1 MANVY
6 GGGTIW
12 PIHYGTCIYT
22 ICTDIMHTN
31 ITLTMNKAIFTL
43 PLQPPFLAFSQFLRA
58 QNGGRLLRRPV
69 TKFAKKVQIDCGT
82 PGSILTRG
90 FARARLSQ
98 LRH

>member
-43 PLQPPFLAFSQFLRA
+43 PLQPPFLAFSHFFARPKW
-58 QNGGRLLRRPV
+58 GTPV
-69 TKFAKKVQIDCGT
+69 TQACNKIREEGPNRLWN
-82 PGSILTRG
+82 PGVHIY
-90 FARARLSQ
+90 
-98 LRH
+98 